1 MMNFRSAYIPALLTG
16 IESPIKQVKL
26 YNNHD
31 ASWFTDLAYFY
42 HPHMLV
48 SYYYSGKIFE
58 YRKMLRILDDIEL
71 WADSGGYSLAT
82 QGGEIDVRKVLKWQ
96 EHNANVA
103 FSLDLPPSSTENTT
117 RISPGKHSY
126 HTLEKFE
133 RNAEISRQNNLD
145 FMTLRT
151 SDKLKI
157 YNVIHGYSNETIDL
171 WWDYATKDVQFEGY
185 ATGLKPSSDALLQ
198 AMCIMKLYDKGVR
211 KNLHLLGVAGI
222 TVIPLIVWCSQYID
236 RISFDSTSYG
246 YGSRTRAYVYPDRIR
261 DYTHFG
267 KKYLTKKN
275 PMKKLYCECP
285 ICQDVKTVDYFC
297 ESNVTWPGLL
307 ISLHNLWC
315 FQNYTNLLN
324 QTLHAEKNKEKFIA
338 LIKTHTG
345 DWADKTLYAINFVED
360 CMKYGYDKAYSM
372 YFQEHD
378 SSKQKF
384 ARQKLI

>member
-1 MMNFRSAYIPALLTG
+1 
-16 IESPIKQVKL
+16 V
-26 YNNHD
+26 
-31 ASWFTDLAYFY
+31 
-42 HPHMLV
+42 
-48 SYYYSGKIFE
+48 
-58 YRKMLRILDDIEL
+58 LDNIEL

-82 QGGEIDVRKVLKWQ
+82 QGGEINVREVLKWQ

-117 RISPGKHSY
+117 RISPGKHAY
-126 HTLEKFE
+126 HTIEKFE
-133 RNAEISRQNNLD
+133 QNAIISRKNNLD
-145 FMTLRT
+145 FMALRT

-171 WWDYATKDVQFEGY
+171 WWDYATTDVQFEGY
-185 ATGLKPSSDALLQ
+185 ATGLKPSSYALLQ

-246 YGSRTRAYVYPDRIR
+246 YGARTRAYVYPDRIR

-275 PMKKLYCECP
+275 PMKTLYCECP
-285 ICQDVKTVDYFC
+285 ICRDVKTVDYFC
-297 ESNVTWPGLL
+297 ESNVKWPGLL

-315 FQNYTNLLN
+315 FSEYTKQLEHTLN
-324 QTLHAEKNKEKFIA
+324 VEKNPAKFMA
-338 LIKTHTG
+338 LIRQHTG
-345 DWADKTLYAINFVED
+345 NWADKTIYAINFVED
-360 CMKYGYDKAYSM
+360 CLKMGYNQAYKI
-372 YFQEHD
+372 YFSEHN
-378 SSKQKF
+378 SSKAKF
-384 ARQKLI
+384 SNRKLL